1 MKIAFFDAKPYD
13 REVFDALIREYKYTI
28 KYFETKLTPDSVA
41 LCQGFDV
48 VCVFVNDTVNKEVIH
63 QLIRYDV
70 KMIALRC
77 AGFNNVDIEA
87 TRCKIPVV
95 RVPAYSPH
103 AIAEHTV
110 ALILALN
117 RKIYRAY
124 QRTRENNF
132 SLNGLM
138 GFDMYGK
145 IAGIIGTGK
154 IGILTGG
161 ILKGFGMRVLAYD
174 PYPNKSAAGE
184 YGFEYTDLNTLYHK
198 SHIISLHCPLTKETE
213 YIINEKSLA
222 LMKDGVMI
230 INTGRGKL
238 VDTRALIRGLKSE
251 KVGFAGLDV
260 YEEEKNFF
268 FEDQSDMILSDDILA
283 RLLTFNNVVIT
294 SHQGFFTRE
303 ALESIARTT
312 LNNIHEMEKGIAL
325 SNQVI
330 CKA

>member
-13 REVFDALIREYKYTI
+13 REVFDSLVREYKYTI

-132 SLNGLM
+132 SLNGLI

-145 IAGIIGTGK
+145 TAGIIGTGK
-154 IGILTGG
+154 IGILTGC

-174 PYPNKSAAGE
+174 PFPNKSAARK
-184 YGFEYTDLNTLYHK
+184 YGFEYTELDTLYQK

-260 YEEEKNFF
+260 YEEEKDFF

-312 LNNIHEMEKGIAL
+312 LDNIHEMEKGISL
-325 SNQVI
+325 SNQVV